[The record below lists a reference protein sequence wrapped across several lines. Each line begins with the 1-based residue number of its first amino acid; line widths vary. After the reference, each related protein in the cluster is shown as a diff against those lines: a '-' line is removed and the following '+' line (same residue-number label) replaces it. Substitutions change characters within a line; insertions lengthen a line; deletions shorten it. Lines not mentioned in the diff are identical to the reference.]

1 MFVCFR
7 CDLWAMIDTLT
18 NRLRRIDKMKLITED
33 VVLIIHKHFQEVRE
47 YRKRQVS
54 KVALNVTLHVS
65 DVNQYLS
72 KPFYFFEIYNY
83 PFKKVR

>member
-1 MFVCFR
+1 
-7 CDLWAMIDTLT
+7 MIDTLT

-54 KVALNVTLHVS
+54 KVALNVTIHLS
-65 DVNQYLS
+65 DVNQISFQIFL
-72 KPFYFFEIYNY
+72 FL
-83 PFKKVR
+83 